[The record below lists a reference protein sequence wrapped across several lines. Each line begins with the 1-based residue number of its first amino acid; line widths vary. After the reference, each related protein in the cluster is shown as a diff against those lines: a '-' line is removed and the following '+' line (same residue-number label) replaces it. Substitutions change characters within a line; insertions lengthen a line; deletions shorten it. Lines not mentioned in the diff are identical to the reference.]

1 MSNARSLV
9 GGAWRAAV
17 PEWEEPRHHGPIK
30 VSTQYPTSAHVATHL
45 PTFSVRRGLVACVG
59 RPDAAPG
66 AGLGMCAVVGRLPR
80 VGGVLAAI
88 RRPARAI
95 APIGGDWAAL
105 CGIGAAPCGGGA
117 ALSSRAARRRRSS
130 ADRQA
135 ASVEERRGKR
145 GGY

>member
-30 VSTQYPTSAHVATHL
+30 MSTQYPTSAHLATHL
-45 PTFSVRRGLVACVG
+45 PTFSVRQGFSVGGGRLDVAS
-59 RPDAAPG
+59 G
-66 AGLGMCAVVGRLPR
+66 AGLLACVVVGRGPK
-80 VGGVLAAI
+80 VGGVSPAF

-105 CGIGAAPCGGGA
+105 CGGDAAPCGGGA
-117 ALSSRAARRRRSS
+117 ALSSRAARQGRSS

-135 ASVEERRGKR
+135 ASVE
-145 GGY
+145 